1 MTSLL
6 LNFCLLIACAFA
18 VSLTYRDWPVR
29 RRGTEHVL
37 RLGLAAA
44 ATWLLAVSSMEVG
57 IFRIDLRY
65 VPVVLVTL
73 SYGPGLGALVAAPM
87 LVWRLL
93 FDGDAGVAPAV
104 WLHFLSV
111 LGLGTLLRPWAGR
124 LLGDLRARDL
134 WLTPL
139 PFLGVGWGLLLSPE
153 GRELFWSAY
162 PLRLLLSAA
171 GLTAALFIL
180 QSRLRL
186 LRLAHTLRTQAH
198 TDPLTGLPNRRQF
211 DRDLAALGTGGHLAL
226 LDLDHFKAVN
236 DRHGHSGGDRVLR
249 QVGGRLRDPG
259 PGGVRAYRVGGEEFA
274 LLAEAPDQGR
284 LLAWVAALR
293 GELRQGNLPWGV
305 LTLSAGLATRRPA
318 EAEGELLRRADEA
331 LYLAKTNGRDRLVV
345 WTPHPPRSAQAGA
358 ESPEAPLR
366 LQPRHSVWQGL
377 RTTVALLAGRRTLSD
392 DDWGRMLSLAV
403 TAVDGAGCGTLDIRE
418 GRDFRVVAVHG
429 YDAALVGLTLSE
441 ESQQRWYGG
450 SLAAWRAG
458 EARVVSGEAL
468 AQAYAGSDAELAS
481 PAARLLSEVG
491 RRQEVQASLCLPVV
505 LEGEVVAHLNLDALA
520 PQGEFGPQ
528 AAEDAGLFVQQIAAL
543 LHLQERWN
551 ELTRL
556 VELHS
561 SLGAAPGGTSLED
574 HLTCAAQDLLRAK
587 HALLLRHDA
596 PTDTLRSTGAE
607 RHEPPLGP
615 VVLAR
620 GEGLAWAALAGRRVL
635 RVPDVQQD
643 SRVYRREQLGRGAMM
658 SVPLL
663 SSHDEPLGALV
674 LTRES
679 ERPFGEADEHLAL
692 LLGSLAARM
701 LERDAH
707 LGDLRATLD
716 AALETLG
723 VAVELRDFET
733 QGHTERVTH
742 LALTFGAALGLSPER
757 LLGLRQ
763 GAALHDI
770 GKLGVPDAVL
780 LKPGRLTPEE
790 RLLIETHA
798 PRGAELAAR
807 IPFLHPEAHGV
818 VRSHHERWDGTGY
831 PDGLCGEGV
840 PLLARI
846 FALCD
851 VYDALTSDRPYRAA
865 LPPEEALAILEAGRG
880 TQFDPALTDRFVAL
894 QRAGRFG
901 PPWTAPLHAPRHEAP
916 PPPRL
921 PQRPA
926 AGED

>member
-6 LNFCLLIACAFA
+6 LNFCLLIACAFGF
-18 VSLTYRDWPVR
+18 SLTYREWPVR
-29 RRGTEHVL
+29 RSAAEHTL
-37 RLGLAAA
+37 RLVLAAGT
-44 ATWLLAVSSMEVG
+44 TWLLAVYSMELG
-57 IFRIDLRY
+57 PFRVDLRY
-65 VPVVLVTL
+65 VPVALVTL
-73 SYGPGLGALVAAPM
+73 YFGPLRGALVAAPM

-93 FDGDAGVAPAV
+93 DNADPGVAPV
-104 WLHFLSV
+104 VVLHFLSV
-111 LGLGTLLRPWAGR
+111 LGLSTLLRSR
-124 LLGDLRARDL
+124 LPTLQTALRWRDL
-134 WLTPL
+134 WLTAL
-139 PFLGVGWGLLLSPE
+139 PFLGVGWGMLLTPE
-153 GRELFWSAY
+153 GREAFALSY
-162 PLRLLLSAA
+162 PLRLLLGGLGLAA
-171 GLTAALFIL
+171 VLLIL

-186 LRLAHTLRTQAH
+186 LHLAHTLRTQAH

-236 DRHGHSGGDRVLR
+236 DRYGHSGGDRALR
-249 QVGGRLRDPG
+249 QVAGLLRDLG
-259 PGGVRAYRVGGEEFA
+259 ADGVQAYRVGGEEFA
-274 LLAEAPDQGR
+274 LLAGAADRGR
-284 LLAWVAALR
+284 LGSGIGKLR
-293 GELRQGNLPWGV
+293 VRLGRGDPPWGT
-305 LTLSAGLATRRPA
+305 LTLSAGLATRLPA
-318 EAEGELLRRADEA
+318 EAEGDLLRRADEA
-331 LYLAKTNGRDRLVV
+331 LYLAKTNGRDQLVV
-345 WTPHPPRSAQAGA
+345 WTPRPAQA
-358 ESPEAPLR
+358 SPAGRPVPTDPP
-366 LQPRHSVWQGL
+366 QPRHSVWQAL
-377 RTTVALLAGRRTLSD
+377 RTTVGLLAGRRTLSD
-392 DDWGRMLSLAV
+392 EDWAEVLSHAV
-403 TAVDGAGCGTLDIRE
+403 NAVDGAGCGTLDIRE
-418 GRDFRVVAVHG
+418 GRGFRVVAAHG
-429 YDAALVGLTLSE
+429 YGPGLVGLTLSE
-441 ESQQRWYGG
+441 ASQQRWYGG

-458 EARVVSGEAL
+458 EARVVRGESL
-468 AQAYAGSDAELAS
+468 ARAYAESDAELDS
-481 PAARLLSEVG
+481 PEARLLSDVG
-491 RRQEVQASLCLPVV
+491 RRQEVRASLCLPVV

-520 PQGEFGPQ
+520 PGGDFGPQ
-528 AAEDAGLFVQQIAAL
+528 AAGDAVLFAQQIAAL

-551 ELTRL
+551 ELSRL
-556 VELHS
+556 VELHT
-561 SLGAAPGGTSLED
+561 SLGAAPEGTPLED
-574 HLTCAAQDLLRAK
+574 HLTRAAQDLLRAK
-587 HALLLRHDA
+587 YALLLRHDD
-596 PTDTLRSTGAE
+596 PSGTLHSTGTE
-607 RHEPPLGP
+607 RHDPPLGP
-615 VVLAR
+615 VELPR
-620 GEGLAWAALAGRRVL
+620 GQGLAWAALTARRVL
-635 RVPDVQQD
+635 RVPDLQTD
-643 SRVYRREQLGRGAMM
+643 PRIFRRERLGGGAMM
-658 SVPLL
+658 AVPLL
-663 SSHDEPLGALV
+663 SSQDEPLGALI
-674 LTRES
+674 LIREP

-692 LLGSLAARM
+692 LLGSLAARL

-742 LALTFGAALGLSPER
+742 LALTFGAALGLPAGR

-831 PDGLCGEGV
+831 PDGLRGEGV

-865 LPPEEALAILEAGRG
+865 LSPEEALAILEAGRG

-901 PPWTAPLHAPRHEAP
+901 PPGVLPTRAPCGESLSP
-916 PPPRL
+916 L
-921 PQRPA
+921 PERSV